1 MNKCALIYF
10 VVGVSITTVSFAFFD
25 MPNKMFQMG
34 QQMMMPMPDKQDKC
48 VCVCDTK

>member
-10 VVGVSITTVSFAFFD
+10 VVGVSITTASFAFFD

-34 QQMMMPMPDKQDKC
+34 QQMMMPQQGQCICKCDKGE
-48 VCVCDTK
+48 